1 LVSEVTR
8 DSEPESDL
16 NHEDLSRRFEDEPRE
31 AVRVTVRPLNREL
44 AKPSEPVKD
53 RKNEFRS
60 RRLELE
66 PSEAPRDLARPFI

>member
-1 LVSEVTR
+1 LVSEETR

-16 NHEDLSRRFEDEPRE
+16 NHEDLSIRLEDGPRE
-31 AVRVTVRPLNREL
+31 ALRFMVRPLNREL
-44 AKPSEPVKD
+44 AKPSEPVRD
-53 RKNEFRS
+53 LKNEFRS